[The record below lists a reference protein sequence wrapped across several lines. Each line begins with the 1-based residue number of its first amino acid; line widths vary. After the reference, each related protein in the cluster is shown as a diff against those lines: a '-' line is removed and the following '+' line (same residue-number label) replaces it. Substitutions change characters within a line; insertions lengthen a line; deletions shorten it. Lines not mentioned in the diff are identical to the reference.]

1 MSAAASPSDKIENF
15 FKVNVTQMVS
25 YLSTNFA
32 CAKTAS
38 QLKLLETIVFPSKS
52 FTKQMI
58 LQWHKS
64 MEPFY
69 ADVDGGRLDALID
82 SKSVWFLERIDFASK
97 WPRIQGD
104 ERQAIVQYF

>member
-1 MSAAASPSDKIENF
+1 MSATQSPSDKIENY
-15 FKVNVTQMVS
+15 FKVNVTQMVN
-25 YLSTNFA
+25 YLATTFS
-32 CAKTAS
+32 CAKTQS

-64 MEPFY
+64 MEAYY
-69 ADVDGGRLDALID
+69 ADVDAGRLDSLVE

-97 WPRIQGD
+97 WPRIEAS
-104 ERQAIVQYF
+104 ERSSIVQYF